1 MERPCHN
8 SWHLF
13 MKQYGKSEGE
23 LFHVEIKLTWTLFVI
38 RFSTSAEGKQ
48 AIAEI
53 PTKFNKQASF
63 KYKNLLPQEKKD
75 LKKCQA
81 PVSWELIRF
90 YKRQKKYSRKFKS
103 WLVEIFI
110 ITINCIIIIV
120 NYNVLLL
127 HKRGL
132 FSYSICFEIYKV
144 LESLVYNLV
153 YLILG
158 FD

>member
-1 MERPCHN
+1 MASLHETVR
-8 SWHLF
+8 
-13 MKQYGKSEGE
+13 KSEGK

-38 RFSTSAEGKQ
+38 RFLTSAEGKQ
-48 AIAEI
+48 AIAEN
-53 PTKFNKQASF
+53 PAKFNKQASF

-81 PVSWELIRF
+81 PVKLGVNKIL
-90 YKRQKKYSRKFKS
+90 QKAEKYSRKFKS

-127 HKRGL
+127 HKTGL
-132 FSYSICFEIYKV
+132 FSYSISFEIYKA
-144 LESLVYNLV
+144 LESLVYSLV

>member
-1 MERPCHN
+1 MKRPCHN

-48 AIAEI
+48 AIAEN
-53 PTKFNKQASF
+53 PAKFNKQASF

-81 PVSWELIRF
+81 PVKLGVNKILQEAEKIF
-90 YKRQKKYSRKFKS
+90 QKVQKLVSRN
-103 WLVEIFI
+103 IY
-110 ITINCIIIIV
+110 
-120 NYNVLLL
+120 NY
-127 HKRGL
+127 
-132 FSYSICFEIYKV
+132 Y
-144 LESLVYNLV
+144 
-153 YLILG
+153 
-158 FD
+158 